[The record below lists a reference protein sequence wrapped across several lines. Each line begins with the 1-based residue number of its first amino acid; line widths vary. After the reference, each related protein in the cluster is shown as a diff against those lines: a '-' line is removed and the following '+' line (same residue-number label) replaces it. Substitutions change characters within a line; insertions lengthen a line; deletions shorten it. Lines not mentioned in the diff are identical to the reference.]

1 MAQKTTNTEKKTA
14 VEKKTTPKST
24 PKRTTKSTTTKSTTT
39 KSATTKSTT
48 TKTTKPKAT
57 SQPKTK
63 KSTGSKSEQ
72 GEKRFAVVRIRG
84 TNNVRRDIND
94 TIGMMNLRRINN
106 LSFIDDRPAYKGM
119 LQKSKDFITWG
130 EITWGEPNVE
140 IVSQL
145 LKKWGRILG
154 DKPLTDAFV
163 SEHSKFKTIDE
174 FAKNFVEMKAELTD
188 IATLKPF
195 FRLHPPKGG
204 YKGKGIKYAYKATGA
219 LGYRGSTIN
228 DLIKQMSGL

>member
-1 MAQKTTNTEKKTA
+1 VAQKTTNNEKKTA

-24 PKRTTKSTTTKSTTT
+24 AKIIPKATTKRTTPKSTTKR
-39 KSATTKSTT
+39 
-48 TKTTKPKAT
+48 KTTKIAKPKVT

-63 KSTGSKSEQ
+63 KSTGPKPEQ

-84 TNNVRRDIND
+84 TNNVRRDISD

-130 EITWGEPNVE
+130 EPNVDV
-140 IVSQL
+140 VSQI
-145 LKKWGRILG
+145 LKKWGRVLG

-174 FAKNFVEMKAELTD
+174 FAKNFVEMKAEFSD

-204 YKGKGIKYAYKATGA
+204 YKGKGIKYAYKANGA